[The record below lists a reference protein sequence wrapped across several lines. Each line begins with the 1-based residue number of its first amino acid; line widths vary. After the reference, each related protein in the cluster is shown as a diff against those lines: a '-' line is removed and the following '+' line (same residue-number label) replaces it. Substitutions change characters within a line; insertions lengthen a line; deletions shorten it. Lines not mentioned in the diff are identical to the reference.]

1 MAYDSS
7 KPVTSGALVAADI
20 RENFRALK
28 DDQLVAADKVDT
40 FHASQ
45 TPGANLCAVAD
56 ANGILPLTWLQPVAA
71 GNQKI
76 SSNPGEKSTTSTTYA
91 KLKQT
96 KIGRSGT
103 YRIVFSLK
111 TLGSQYPAYGRIYRN
126 GAAVG
131 TERSVTGTN
140 YVVFSEDIGG
150 WSVGDYIEIWGMA
163 TNADAGAYVTSLQLY
178 VDNPFENA
186 YGEY

>member
-76 SSNPGEKSTTSTTYA
+76 SSNSGEKSTTSTTYV

-103 YRIVFSLK
+103 YRIEFSLR
-111 TLGSQYPAYGRIYRN
+111 TSAAGYTAYGRIYRN

-150 WSVGDYIEIWGMA
+150 WSVGDYIEIWGRISS
-163 TNADAGAYVTSLQLY
+163 ADASACVISFQLY
-178 VDNPFENA
+178 VDNPLENA
-186 YGEY
+186 HGEY

>member
-45 TPGANLCAVAD
+45 TPGANFCAVAN

-76 SSNPGEKSTTSTTYA
+76 SSNSVEKSTTSTTYA
-91 KLKQT
+91 KLK
-96 KIGRSGT
+96 
-103 YRIVFSLK
+103 
-111 TLGSQYPAYGRIYRN
+111 
-126 GAAVG
+126 
-131 TERSVTGTN
+131 
-140 YVVFSEDIGG
+140 
-150 WSVGDYIEIWGMA
+150 
-163 TNADAGAYVTSLQLY
+163 
-178 VDNPFENA
+178 
-186 YGEY
+186 

>member
-45 TPGANLCAVAD
+45 TPGANFCAVAD

-76 SSNPGEKSTTSTTYA
+76 SSNPGEKSTTSTTYV

-96 KIGRSGT
+96 K
-103 YRIVFSLK
+103 L
-111 TLGSQYPAYGRIYRN
+111 
-126 GAAVG
+126 VG
-131 TERSVTGTN
+131 QGLTVLS
-140 YVVFSEDIGG
+140 FH
-150 WSVGDYIEIWGMA
+150 
-163 TNADAGAYVTSLQLY
+163 
-178 VDNPFENA
+178 
-186 YGEY
+186 

>member
-7 KPVTSGALVAADI
+7 KPVTSGALVAADV

-45 TPGANLCAVAD
+45 TPGANICAVAD
-56 ANGILPLTWLQPVAA
+56 ANGILPLTWLPPVAA

-76 SSNPGEKSTTSTTYA
+76 SSNPGEKTTTSTTYV

-103 YRIVFSLK
+103 YRIEFSLK

-140 YVVFSEDIGG
+140 YVVFSQDIGG
-150 WSVGDYIEIWGMA
+150 WSVGDYIEIWGRTSDASA
-163 TNADAGAYVTSLQLY
+163 TANVEWLQLY
-178 VDNPFENA
+178 VDNPLENA

>member
-1 MAYDSS
+1 M
-7 KPVTSGALVAADI
+7 P
-20 RENFRALK
+20 
-28 DDQLVAADKVDT
+28 
-40 FHASQ
+40 
-45 TPGANLCAVAD
+45 
-56 ANGILPLTWLQPVAA
+56 PVAA

-76 SSNPGEKSTTSTTYA
+76 SSNPDEKTTTSTTYV

-103 YRIVFSLK
+103 YRIRFSLK
-111 TLGSQYPAYGRIYRN
+111 MPITDYTAYGRIYRN

-131 TERSVTGTN
+131 TERSTTSTS

>member
-76 SSNPGEKSTTSTTYA
+76 SSNPGEKSTTSTTYV

-103 YRIVFSLK
+103 YRIEFSLK
-111 TLGSQYPAYGRIYRN
+111 TSNADYTVYGRIYRN

-131 TERSVTGTN
+131 TERSTTEID
-140 YVVFSEDIGG
+140 YVVFSEDVGG
-150 WSVGDYIEIWGMA
+150 WSVGDYIEIWGMTSSGGTSA
-163 TNADAGAYVTSLQLY
+163 HVASLQLY

>member
-131 TERSVTGTN
+131 TERSTTATA
-140 YVVFSEDIGG
+140 YVVFS
-150 WSVGDYIEIWGMA
+150 
-163 TNADAGAYVTSLQLY
+163 
-178 VDNPFENA
+178 
-186 YGEY
+186 